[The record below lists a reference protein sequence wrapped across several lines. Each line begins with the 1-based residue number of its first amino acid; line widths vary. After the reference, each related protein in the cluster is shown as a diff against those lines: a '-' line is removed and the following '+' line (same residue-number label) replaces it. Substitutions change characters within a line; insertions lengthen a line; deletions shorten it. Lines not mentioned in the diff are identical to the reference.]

1 MSSRWTDDIEALL
14 EKFRFL
20 QIMNKALE
28 ETYKQSDKE
37 ISKAPV
43 PVTTN
48 NNVQAVM
55 PKNMVPNP
63 EWFNRDWIKF
73 ENWWKEMQLFFKSN
87 RVMETNDRITVIL
100 IYLRKDVVGIYIQK
114 KVDGLDEELET

>member
-73 ENWWKEMQLFFKSN
+73 EDWWKEMQLFFKSN

-100 IYLRKDVVGIYIQK
+100 IYLREDVVGIYVQK
-114 KVDGLDEELET
+114 KVDELDEELKT

>member
-14 EKFRFL
+14 EKFGFL

-73 ENWWKEMQLFFKSN
+73 EN
-87 RVMETNDRITVIL
+87 
-100 IYLRKDVVGIYIQK
+100 
-114 KVDGLDEELET
+114 

>member
-48 NNVQAVM
+48 NNV
-55 PKNMVPNP
+55 
-63 EWFNRDWIKF
+63 
-73 ENWWKEMQLFFKSN
+73 
-87 RVMETNDRITVIL
+87 
-100 IYLRKDVVGIYIQK
+100 
-114 KVDGLDEELET
+114 

>member
-63 EWFNRDWIKF
+63 EWFNRNWIKF
-73 ENWWKEMQLFFKSN
+73 EDWWKEMQLFFKSN

-100 IYLRKDVVGIYIQK
+100 IYLREDVVGIYVQK
-114 KVDGLDEELET
+114 KVDELDEELKT